1 MYVPW
6 NRDWEQLAAWRI
18 RDDQRFSR
26 QPVCLLASARCI
38 FLCKLCVSLY
48 SGDLFHFVPLLC
60 LSHRTHS
67 RLLSVK
73 HLRNHKGR
81 GYGCG
86 RSTCCPGSAIVLAT
100 KFLNGRSNTERIHEN
115 LWSVWILDC
124 SESLGEFAR
133 SHILGAMC
141 SSKLVPKDSPRLQCC
156 MSKNGI
162 LYWTLTPSIL
172 GGKQQPKIE
181 RSMKSWAKTKGSNHK
196 VNKDK

>member
-1 MYVPW
+1 MKPW
-6 NRDWEQLAAWRI
+6 LRATGCLI

-26 QPVCLLASARCI
+26 QPVCLLAWARCI
-38 FLCKLCVSLY
+38 FLCKLCVSLYSDY

-73 HLRNHKGR
+73 LLRNHKGR
-81 GYGCG
+81 GYGC

-100 KFLNGRSNTERIHEN
+100 KFLNGRSNTEKIYEN

-124 SESLGEFAR
+124 SESLGEFAP
-133 SHILGAMC
+133 SHILGAIC

-172 GGKQQPKIE
+172 GGKQQPTVE